1 MAKSA
6 KSSDQQ
12 PGDGRHSGDDDSP
25 AASTTTDS
33 KHSTSSSKNRGTDS
47 GGLKT
52 FLLCVSEWCA
62 DFYFPRRYVVVLL
75 LFVGF
80 CTIHAQRANIGVVVV
95 YIVDARHRLA
105 SAEGVDVPNE
115 FATDSVRNLCRLC

>member
-33 KHSTSSSKNRGTDS
+33 KHSTSSSKNRGTD

-105 SAEGVDVPNE
+105 SAENADVPNE
-115 FATDSVRNLCRLC
+115 FATDNVRNRCRAC